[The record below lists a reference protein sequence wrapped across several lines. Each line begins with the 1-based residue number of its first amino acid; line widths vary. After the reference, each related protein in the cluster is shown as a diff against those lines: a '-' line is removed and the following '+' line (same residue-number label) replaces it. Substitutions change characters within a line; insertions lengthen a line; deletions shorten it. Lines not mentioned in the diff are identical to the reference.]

1 MSRDRDETL
10 SGSVPAQYGNKKHV
24 VIRTAT
30 EMRSVHTRFI
40 RTDIPDNE
48 LQKGGTEKITR
59 SIQEMDIE
67 MCISA
72 RRSK

>member
-1 MSRDRDETL
+1 MKKRGAMDFFFFKRGKGMSRDDGDEAL

-48 LQKGGTEKITR
+48 LHKK
-59 SIQEMDIE
+59 
-67 MCISA
+67 A
-72 RRSK
+72 RR